1 MGVNVF
7 GGKGLGVVL
16 IDCLGVVVIYFDK
29 FLKQKLIGIYNCLQL
44 QIYISIKGDNVLN
57 FLFLFFRYCVLY
69 RKWF

>member
-29 FLKQKLIGIYNCLQL
+29 FLK
-44 QIYISIKGDNVLN
+44 
-57 FLFLFFRYCVLY
+57 
-69 RKWF
+69 